1 MHQPSARTH
10 AGSNPCRPAR
20 SQTPPEVCSIPRGG
34 TGKIRRIIRASRCV
48 SHGWGYSPPP
58 DLGQA
63 LGAPPVSFGNVVQRR
78 DQAEGVVAVVAAV
91 AQQQAVLFSTAATHQ
106 THDQIHLQRRAA
118 TFRIRGKP
126 RGREGGGGGVIRL
139 TGLGRMGG
147 MNFLYRDL
155 NLSAS
160 IVGSLNSTGSCF
172 TRIGISF
179 SGRHQKNGSV

>member
-1 MHQPSARTH
+1 M
-10 AGSNPCRPAR
+10 
-20 SQTPPEVCSIPRGG
+20 
-34 TGKIRRIIRASRCV
+34 RRIIRASRCV
-48 SHGWGYSPPP
+48 SHGWGCSPTP

-63 LGAPPVSFGNVVQRR
+63 LGAPPVAFRNVVQRR
-78 DQAEGVVAVVAAV
+78 DQAEGVVAVVTAV
-91 AQQQAVLFSTAATHQ
+91 AQQQAVLFPTAATNQ

-118 TFRIRGKP
+118 ATAATFRIPGKP
-126 RGREGGGGGVIRL
+126 HGGEGGGVIRL